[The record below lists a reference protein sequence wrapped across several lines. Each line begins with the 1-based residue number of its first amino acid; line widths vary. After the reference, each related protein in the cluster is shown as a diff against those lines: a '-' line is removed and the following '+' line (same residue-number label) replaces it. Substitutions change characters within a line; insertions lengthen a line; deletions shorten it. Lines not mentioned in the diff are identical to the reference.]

1 MESLE
6 GLGEDGPNDEKSGD
20 PWIWKFSSLSHVLV
34 THCML
39 GLRCIDCFGN
49 KRSRWKWRDAGRFSG
64 GQSGKGLY
72 VCLRYLTE
80 WSCAAVLRH
89 RDD

>member
-1 MESLE
+1 MEFLE
-6 GLGEDGPNDEKSGD
+6 GFGEDGLNDEKSGD
-20 PWIWKFSSLSHVLV
+20 FWIWKFLSLSYVLV
-34 THCML
+34 IYCML

-49 KRSRWKWRDAGRFSG
+49 KWFCWKWRDVGWFFG

-72 VCLRYLTE
+72 VCLRYLIE
-80 WSCAAVLRH
+80 WLCVVVLWY